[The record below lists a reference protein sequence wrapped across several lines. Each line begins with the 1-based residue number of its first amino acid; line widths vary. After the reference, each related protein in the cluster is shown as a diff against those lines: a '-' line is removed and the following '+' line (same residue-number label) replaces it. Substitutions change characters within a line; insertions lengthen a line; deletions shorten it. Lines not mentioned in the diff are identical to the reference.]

1 MSLDT
6 NYILKNQKIF
16 IFLGKNKIENT
27 YLDGKMNNKLTTKI
41 SVKDNLIGVM
51 RINNKDYIS
60 LTDLARYKN
69 PNNPGDVIIKW
80 MSNKSS
86 FDFYCLWEE
95 LFNEDFKLAEFREF
109 KNDSVNQSFTMSPSR
124 WISMTNA
131 KGFVSKRG
139 KYDGG
144 TFDHPDIALE
154 FASWIDPAFKLYL
167 IQEFERLKY
176 NETYQKKIEW
186 SVRRSLS
193 KTNYRIHTDS
203 IKENIVPTLTDKQKL
218 FVYSNEAD
226 VINVALFGI
235 TAKEW
240 REKNPNKEGNIRDY
254 TDILHLVVLS
264 NLEVLNASMIEN
276 NISQK
281 DRLEKLNATAK
292 RQINIL
298 ANDSNVIGITKL
310 DNQSLI
316 GEKKDE
322 I

>member
-1 MSLDT
+1 MH
-6 NYILKNQKIF
+6 
-16 IFLGKNKIENT
+16 NKIIT
-27 YLDGKMNNKLTTKI
+27 KMH
-41 SVKDNLIGVM
+41 VKDNLVKVMSVNGV
-51 RINNKDYIS
+51 DYIS

-86 FDFYCLWEE
+86 FDFYSLWEE
-95 LFNEDFKLAEFREF
+95 LFNDNFKLAEFREF
-109 KNDSVNQSFTMSPSR
+109 KNDAANNSFTMSPSR
-124 WISMTNA
+124 WISSTNS
-131 KGFVSKRG
+131 KGFISKRG

-144 TFDHPDIALE
+144 TFAHPDIALE
-154 FASWIDPAFKLYL
+154 FASWIDSAFKLYL
-167 IQEFERLKY
+167 IKEFERLKY

-218 FVYSNEAD
+218 FIYASEAD
-226 VINVALFGI
+226 VINVALFGM

-240 REKNPNKEGNIRDY
+240 RENNPDKEGNIRDY

-281 DRLEKLNATAK
+281 DRLEKLNATAI

-310 DNQSLI
+310 DGTKMI
-316 GEKKDE
+316 EEK
-322 I
+322 

>member
-1 MSLDT
+1 MH
-6 NYILKNQKIF
+6 
-16 IFLGKNKIENT
+16 
-27 YLDGKMNNKLTTKI
+27 
-41 SVKDNLIGVM
+41 VKDNLVKVM
-51 RINNKDYIS
+51 RVNGVDYIS

-86 FDFYCLWEE
+86 FDFYSLWEE
-95 LFNEDFKLAEFREF
+95 LFNDNFKLAEFREF
-109 KNDSVNQSFTMSPSR
+109 KNDAANNSFTMSPSR
-124 WISMTNA
+124 WISFTNS
-131 KGFVSKRG
+131 KGFISKRG

-144 TFDHPDIALE
+144 TFAHPDIALE

-167 IQEFERLKY
+167 IKEFERLKH
-176 NETYQKKIEW
+176 NETYQERIEW

-218 FVYSNEAD
+218 FIYANEAD
-226 VINVALFGI
+226 VINVALFGM

-240 REKNPNKEGNIRDY
+240 KENNPDKEGNIRDY

-281 DRLEKLNATAK
+281 DRLEKLNKTAR

-298 ANDSNVIGITKL
+298 TNDSNVIGITEL
-310 DNQSLI
+310 DDTKMI
-316 GEKKDE
+316 E
-322 I
+322 